1 MKTISILLF
10 LLILMLCSCDPSISA
25 HDDGLLSIVTFN
37 CQTLFDDIE
46 DGDEFSPYSRYEG
59 WSRVK
64 YEKRIDKLREAVKND
79 FDADIIFFQE
89 IESEKVLEDL
99 LDTSLRRRGYL
110 YYTIADTNNPITVG
124 FISKYNPVS
133 VSVHGSGGAR
143 LVMRSEFAIDG
154 HQLIIY
160 TLHAK
165 SNSGDG
171 EENRE
176 ERKNTAS
183 LINSLVRHEMTAEVI
198 ILGDFNSEPGIYPD
212 DMLTMLDPCS
222 SREIIEESSIPVC
235 YKPDRLDLMNFYDP
249 LLDPSIPLSGNGTY
263 YYNGSFFD
271 YDRILLNKSL
281 YDKSSAF
288 SIDILTSS
296 GMNGIP
302 YRYDPGS
309 GEGFSDHFPV
319 KLTLCL

>member
-1 MKTISILLF
+1 MKIISILLF
-10 LLILMLCSCDPSISA
+10 FLVLMLCSCDPAISV

-59 WSRVK
+59 WSRAK
-64 YEKRIDKLREAVKND
+64 YEKRIEKLREAVKND

-89 IESEKVLEDL
+89 IESGKVLEDL
-99 LDTSLRRRGYL
+99 LDSSLRRRGYL
-110 YYTIADTNNPITVG
+110 YYAVADINNPITVG
-124 FISKYNPVS
+124 FISRYNPVS
-133 VSVHGSGGAR
+133 VSVHGSGESR
-143 LVMRSEFAIDG
+143 LVMRSEFVIDG
-154 HQLIIY
+154 HQMIIY

-165 SNSGDG
+165 SNSGDDV
-171 EENRE
+171 ENRE
-176 ERKNTAS
+176 DRKSTAS
-183 LINSLVRHEMTAEVI
+183 LINSLVRSEMTANVI

-222 SREIIEESSIPVC
+222 STEIIEESSIPVC
-235 YKPDRLDLMNFYDP
+235 YKPERLDSMNFYDP
-249 LLDPSIPLSGNGTY
+249 LLDPSLPLNGNGTY

-271 YDRILLNKSL
+271 YDRILFNNSL
-281 YDKSSAF
+281 YVNSSAF
-288 SIDILTSS
+288 SIYILTSS

-302 YRYDPGS
+302 YRYDPES